1 MTLSHSDSTLG
12 AFYRRLCTRMDKSRA
27 STATATATATA
38 QKFARMVSFMRTRDE
53 AFVDREQQRYDKQQ
67 RQRSV
72 VDLKRRAAA
81 LRFPINPMEAAA

>member
-12 AFYRRLCTRMDKSRA
+12 AFYRRLCTRMDKPRA
-27 STATATATATA
+27 STATATATA
-38 QKFARMVSFMRTRDE
+38 QKFARMVYFMLTRDE
-53 AFVDREQQRYDKQQ
+53 AFVDQDQQRYDQQQ

-72 VDLKRRAAA
+72 VALNRRAAA

>member
-27 STATATATATA
+27 STATATATA

>member
-1 MTLSHSDSTLG
+1 MTLSHSDSALG

-27 STATATATATA
+27 STATATA
-38 QKFARMVSFMRTRDE
+38 QKFARMVFFMRTRDE
-53 AFVDREQQRYDKQQ
+53 AFVDRDQQRYDKQQ